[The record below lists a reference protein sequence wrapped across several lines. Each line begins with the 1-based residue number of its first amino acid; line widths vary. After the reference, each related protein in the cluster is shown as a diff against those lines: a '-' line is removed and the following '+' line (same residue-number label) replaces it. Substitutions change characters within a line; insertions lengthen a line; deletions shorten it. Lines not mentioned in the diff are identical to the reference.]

1 MVGPGIVL
9 CDGNIRTR
17 IPWSSAALG
26 KDGLPLSKV
35 DQETKEVL
43 KGMTVELSEIFED

>member
-26 KDGLPLSKV
+26 KDGLP
-35 DQETKEVL
+35 TKEVL
-43 KGMTVELSEIFED
+43 KGVTVELSEIFED